1 MIAIWVTLGM
11 SVASVFVEYICIARV
26 YKMVPALR
34 RTPESTVPA
43 AMEDAIELNA
53 PGTPPPQPKLGIAA
67 TAWLRS
73 TANRLLPVKFI
84 PFYFKHQA
92 FLPSISLSLLYLTV
106 LSFSGQMVTFLL
118 ASGYNS
124 IHVGIARTVSTIFE
138 LSATWIAP
146 RIMRYIGAIRG
157 GMWFLSWQMAWL
169 VGGIAWYFADGEGKG
184 GRQILAVSGLVGGV
198 ILSRVGLWG
207 FDLCAQAIIQDAVDL
222 DNRGAFST
230 VEASF
235 QNLFEL
241 LSYVSTIVFS
251 RPNQF
256 QWPAVISAAAV
267 YLAGAMYAGYVRKSR
282 GHLLHYPA
290 CIEPRFYER
299 RGI

>member
-169 VGGIAWYFADGEGKG
+169 
-184 GRQILAVSGLVGGV
+184 
-198 ILSRVGLWG
+198 
-207 FDLCAQAIIQDAVDL
+207 AVDL

-267 YLAGAMYAGYVRKSR
+267 YLAGAITAT
-282 GHLLHYPA
+282 
-290 CIEPRFYER
+290 
-299 RGI
+299 